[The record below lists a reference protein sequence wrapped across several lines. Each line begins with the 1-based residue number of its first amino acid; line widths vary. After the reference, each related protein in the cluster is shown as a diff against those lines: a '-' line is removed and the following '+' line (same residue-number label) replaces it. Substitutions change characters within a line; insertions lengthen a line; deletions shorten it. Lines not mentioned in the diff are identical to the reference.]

1 MHAKSIAVLYM
12 AMSAL
17 DQKPARFHVHM
28 RCCKQEGSA
37 CIEQVGAIAS
47 AWQR

>member
-1 MHAKSIAVLYM
+1 MHAKSIAVLNM

-17 DQKPARFHVHM
+17 DHKPAFHVHM
-28 RCCKQEGSA
+28 CCCKQEGNA